1 MEIYFRVLIFLN
13 TMSIFHRSCL
23 LENGIAKSLCH
34 RQYKNADEI
43 VVIKDEGEEHV
54 TCARSQGMI

>member
-1 MEIYFRVLIFLN
+1 MASRKVYAIDN
-13 TMSIFHRSCL
+13 T
-23 LENGIAKSLCH
+23 
-34 RQYKNADEI
+34 KNADEI